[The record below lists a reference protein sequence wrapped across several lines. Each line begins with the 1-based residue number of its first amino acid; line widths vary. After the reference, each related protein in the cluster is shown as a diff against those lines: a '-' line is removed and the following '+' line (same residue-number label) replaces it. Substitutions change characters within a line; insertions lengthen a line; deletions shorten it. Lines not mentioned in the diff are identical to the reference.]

1 MAEKKK
7 ILYIVEAMGGGVFTY
22 IVDLANELVNKYDMY
37 IAYAVRKQTPK
48 NYKDYFDK
56 RIHLIEVT
64 CMKKILSLIL
74 TLFCVLSLVGCGR
87 SMDDIIKNES
97 SITGVV
103 EEVYNNSILISIQT
117 DAYPYG
123 AYCDVSLD
131 AENKDD
137 MVDFNIGDEVI
148 VYYDGNIAESYPL
161 QINTVYA
168 ISLKDPAN

>member
-1 MAEKKK
+1 
-7 ILYIVEAMGGGVFTY
+7 
-22 IVDLANELVNKYDMY
+22 
-37 IAYAVRKQTPK
+37 
-48 NYKDYFDK
+48 
-56 RIHLIEVT
+56 
-64 CMKKILSLIL
+64 MKKILSLIL

-131 AENKDD
+131 AEN
-137 MVDFNIGDEVI
+137 NGDEVI

>member
-1 MAEKKK
+1 MRSRIRESESRRVNTIKYSSGFTEGLRRKSAKRAE
-7 ILYIVEAMGGGVFTY
+7 LASVYICP
-22 IVDLANELVNKYDMY
+22 DRL
-37 IAYAVRKQTPK
+37 
-48 NYKDYFDK
+48 
-56 RIHLIEVT
+56 
-64 CMKKILSLIL
+64 LS
-74 TLFCVLSLVGCGR
+74 SMVGQSR
-87 SMDDIIKNES
+87 
-97 SITGVV
+97 
-103 EEVYNNSILISIQT
+103 YNNSILISIQT

>member
-1 MAEKKK
+1 
-7 ILYIVEAMGGGVFTY
+7 
-22 IVDLANELVNKYDMY
+22 
-37 IAYAVRKQTPK
+37 
-48 NYKDYFDK
+48 
-56 RIHLIEVT
+56 
-64 CMKKILSLIL
+64 MKKILSLIL

-168 ISLKDPAN
+168 ISLKDPAIINHQNTSTYGKHISGTVGVGTQSNSSNMETIQIFVAYAHSTV

>member
-1 MAEKKK
+1 MSPALPALWKKF
-7 ILYIVEAMGGGVFTY
+7 IT
-22 IVDLANELVNKYDMY
+22 
-37 IAYAVRKQTPK
+37 TP
-48 NYKDYFDK
+48 Y
-56 RIHLIEVT
+56 
-64 CMKKILSLIL
+64 
-74 TLFCVLSLVGCGR
+74 
-87 SMDDIIKNES
+87 
-97 SITGVV
+97 
-103 EEVYNNSILISIQT
+103 LISIQT

>member
-1 MAEKKK
+1 
-7 ILYIVEAMGGGVFTY
+7 
-22 IVDLANELVNKYDMY
+22 
-37 IAYAVRKQTPK
+37 
-48 NYKDYFDK
+48 
-56 RIHLIEVT
+56 
-64 CMKKILSLIL
+64 MKKILSLIL

-137 MVDFNIGDEVI
+137 MVDFNIGDEVMPSTI
-148 VYYDGNIAESYPL
+148 GSKVSPVQSTL
-161 QINTVYA
+161 KVPRMSFKCF
-168 ISLKDPAN
+168 SLASR

>member
-1 MAEKKK
+1 MQK
-7 ILYIVEAMGGGVFTY
+7 ILVVEDDFDIRELLQNFLQEAGYEVAT
-22 IVDLANELVNKYDMY
+22 ANDG
-37 IAYAVRKQTPK
+37 I
-48 NYKDYFDK
+48 
-56 RIHLIEVT
+56 
-64 CMKKILSLIL
+64 
-74 TLFCVLSLVGCGR
+74 LSLVGCGR

>member
-1 MAEKKK
+1 MKYY
-7 ILYIVEAMGGGVFTY
+7 LP
-22 IVDLANELVNKYDMY
+22 NKY
-37 IAYAVRKQTPK
+37 
-48 NYKDYFDK
+48 K
-56 RIHLIEVT
+56 R
-64 CMKKILSLIL
+64 
-74 TLFCVLSLVGCGR
+74 
-87 SMDDIIKNES
+87 
-97 SITGVV
+97 
-103 EEVYNNSILISIQT
+103 ILISIQT

-168 ISLKDPAN
+168 ISLKDPANWSKNKRFPVLVLVA

>member
-1 MAEKKK
+1 MSPALPALWKKF
-7 ILYIVEAMGGGVFTY
+7 IT
-22 IVDLANELVNKYDMY
+22 
-37 IAYAVRKQTPK
+37 TP
-48 NYKDYFDK
+48 Y
-56 RIHLIEVT
+56 
-64 CMKKILSLIL
+64 
-74 TLFCVLSLVGCGR
+74 LFPS
-87 SMDDIIKNES
+87 
-97 SITGVV
+97 
-103 EEVYNNSILISIQT
+103 

-168 ISLKDPAN
+168 ISLKDPANWSKNKRFPVLVLVA

>member
-1 MAEKKK
+1 MK
-7 ILYIVEAMGGGVFTY
+7 IL
-22 IVDLANELVNKYDMY
+22 L
-37 IAYAVRKQTPK
+37 
-48 NYKDYFDK
+48 
-56 RIHLIEVT
+56 
-64 CMKKILSLIL
+64 KILVAPFALALSLLTALLVFLFDICAFLLTIASVIL
-74 TLFCVLSLVGCGR
+74 AVLGITLFFTPTPIGGIVFLLFCVLSLVGCGR

>member
-1 MAEKKK
+1 
-7 ILYIVEAMGGGVFTY
+7 
-22 IVDLANELVNKYDMY
+22 
-37 IAYAVRKQTPK
+37 
-48 NYKDYFDK
+48 
-56 RIHLIEVT
+56 
-64 CMKKILSLIL
+64 MKKILSLIL

-137 MVDFNIGDEVI
+137 MVDDGGRI
-148 VYYDGNIAESYPL
+148 VVRFKYERSIQD
-161 QINTVYA
+161 TVKA
-168 ISLKDPAN
+168 LHTS

>member
-1 MAEKKK
+1 
-7 ILYIVEAMGGGVFTY
+7 
-22 IVDLANELVNKYDMY
+22 
-37 IAYAVRKQTPK
+37 
-48 NYKDYFDK
+48 
-56 RIHLIEVT
+56 
-64 CMKKILSLIL
+64 MKKILSLIL

-137 MVDFNIGDEVI
+137 MVDFNIGDEVTFTCCT
-148 VYYDGNIAESYPL
+148 NC
-161 QINTVYA
+161 
-168 ISLKDPAN
+168 ISRF

>member
-1 MAEKKK
+1 
-7 ILYIVEAMGGGVFTY
+7 
-22 IVDLANELVNKYDMY
+22 
-37 IAYAVRKQTPK
+37 
-48 NYKDYFDK
+48 
-56 RIHLIEVT
+56 
-64 CMKKILSLIL
+64 MKKILSLIL

-137 MVDFNIGDEVI
+137 MVDFNISVGGCLSNPKANTNASRETAP
-148 VYYDGNIAESYPL
+148 NAHLRQKSYQKNRIFSL
-161 QINTVYA
+161 QRFGQ
-168 ISLKDPAN
+168 P

>member
-1 MAEKKK
+1 MQR
-7 ILYIVEAMGGGVFTY
+7 ILVVEDDFDIQELLQNFLQEAGYEVAT
-22 IVDLANELVNKYDMY
+22 ANDG
-37 IAYAVRKQTPK
+37 I
-48 NYKDYFDK
+48 
-56 RIHLIEVT
+56 
-64 CMKKILSLIL
+64 
-74 TLFCVLSLVGCGR
+74 LSLVGCGR